1 MVNSE
6 KISHVT
12 SLLRRSNL
20 EKIRACYVGYSNDF
34 DARGECRAYE
44 ERITAAQKKPRNE
57 AWTTEIYAIRGARL
71 SSAAM
76 QYFKLK
82 SQLDSLVAEADSIA
96 AGIRGDRQAAAKALD
111 DRLDSFVGILS
122 DKTIAEARVF
132 VQTYRNTPREVQAFC
147 KRATADEMKRF
158 EARLDQ
164 NQKENAQ
171 RAKAESL
178 DSRFQPLTVLKRD
191 RSYFSSADAVI
202 AEVRATPY
210 EVMRFCKSASEKA
223 AKELSENIK
232 KERRYLDCEERVSK
246 LVATKAHTLDWCDSA
261 WAVKAF
267 VALDSVHLRN
277 SDRLDEM
284 MKEADRIKTEIVC
297 APYLAAL
304 PDTSDF
310 KKVIELDEAL
320 AKHPDKDRLG
330 KGIASFDTKWK
341 QRVKLAWEQ
350 AGRKADEYCEEG
362 RTLYNKKN
370 YERAYP
376 LFVAA
381 YKYGNYYAAYML
393 GRHYCSGNGVA
404 KNVET
409 AREYFK
415 KAADKGIA
423 PAMSALADVY
433 QEKGDKAYAFSWR
446 KRAVESGFVADLVPL
461 AKLYYDG
468 FGTAQDYREARRI
481 FEKVEEANI
490 YFTEANAYLGAI
502 YEKGQG
508 VAKNEELA
516 LGYYEKAKS
525 IAWAKKAYDALFDK
539 LDGEKR
545 DKEIMETYAL
555 AEAGNPEAQYF
566 IGCCYYDG
574 YRTSIS
580 YDDARYW
587 FEKAAKQCHVDANSR
602 LGDMYF
608 EGKGVAVDKQMAKYY
623 YLAAERLRG
632 K

>member
-6 KISHVT
+6 KISRVT
-12 SLLRRSNL
+12 ALLRRGNL
-20 EKIRACYVGYSNDF
+20 DKIRACYVGYSNDF

-57 AWTTEIYAIRGARL
+57 AWTAEIYAIRGVRL

-96 AGIRGDRQAAAKALD
+96 ASIRGDRQSVAKALD
-111 DRLDSFVGILS
+111 DRFGSFAGVLS
-122 DKTIAEARVF
+122 DNAIAEARAF
-132 VQTYRNTPREVQAFC
+132 VQTYRNTPREVLAFC

-158 EARLDQ
+158 EARLEQ

-178 DSRFQPLTVLKRD
+178 DARFRPLTVLKRD
-191 RSYFSSADAVI
+191 RAYFASAEAVI
-202 AEVRATPY
+202 AEVRATSY
-210 EVMRFCKSASEKA
+210 EVMRFCKAASEKA
-223 AKELSENIK
+223 AKELAELIK
-232 KERRYLDCEERVSK
+232 KERRYLDCEERVSR
-246 LVATKAHTLDWCDSA
+246 LVATKAHSLEWCDSA

-267 VALDSVHLRN
+267 VALDAVHLRN
-277 SDRLDEM
+277 ADRLDEM

-297 APYLAAL
+297 APYVAAL
-304 PDTSDF
+304 SDSSDF

-330 KGIASFDTKWK
+330 KGIPDFDSRWK
-341 QRVKLAWEQ
+341 QRVKLAWAQ
-350 AGRKADEYCEEG
+350 AGAKADELCEEG
-362 RTLYNKKN
+362 KNLYNRKN

-376 LFVAA
+376 LFVTAH
-381 YKYGNYYAAYML
+381 KYGNDYAAYML
-393 GRHYCSGNGVA
+393 GRHYCGGNGVA

-409 AREYFK
+409 ARTYFK
-415 KAADKGIA
+415 KAADNGIA
-423 PAMSALADVY
+423 PAMSALADIY
-433 QEKGDKAYAFSWR
+433 QEKSDKAYAFSWR
-446 KRAVESGFVADLVPL
+446 KRAVEAGFVADLVPL
-461 AKLYYDG
+461 AKLYYEG
-468 FGTAQDYREARRI
+468 YGTSLDYREARRL
-481 FEKVEEANI
+481 FEKVEESNI
-490 YFTEANAYLGAI
+490 YFQEANAYLGAI
-502 YEKGQG
+502 YEKGHG
-508 VAKNEELA
+508 VAKDEERA

-580 YDDARYW
+580 YDDAKYW
-587 FEKAAKQCHVDANSR
+587 FEKAAKQCHADANSR